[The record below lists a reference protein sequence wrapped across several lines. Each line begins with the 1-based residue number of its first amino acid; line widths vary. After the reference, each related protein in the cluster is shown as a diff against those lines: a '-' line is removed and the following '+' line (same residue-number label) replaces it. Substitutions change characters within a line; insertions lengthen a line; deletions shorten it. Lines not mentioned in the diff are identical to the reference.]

1 MKTLKFLL
9 FIALVLSQIQLKAQH
24 DFTVSFSS
32 RNDSIQYYIHN
43 HTKDTINAVSV
54 NANWFHMSDY
64 LVFWPEDLSVGL
76 NIETVEGK
84 YTGSNYIFKYQ
95 SIQSMSF
102 DFDIL
107 PGDSQRFATA
117 VNYRDIE
124 DTVMVGNI
132 QIWYSTATQ
141 TGLNSVVYASNTSNC
156 EFAEYYLVANKG
168 NDGIKKSTKTG
179 PTLHPSPNCLNGLFV
194 VVVDRNTL
202 KPKPVMGVYPE
213 CEDGR
218 KWTSFGYP
226 TDDFVFYYFDPLD
239 TAFETKLIQLIKNVQ
254 SGDHIFMSTQGTN
267 LEYDMR
273 TDALRNA
280 FIDLGAKTGQSQTG
294 LDVGEVFCAFGS
306 KGNQE
311 GTFFA
316 FTKNKFNTSDYV
328 EKRIFLLPSQY
339 PDINTPFAPCYE
351 ATISEI
357 KREQPKEENHI
368 IHPGILSWKYYP
380 NPLKQNKAILNV
392 VSDKALLNQPVN
404 IRILSV
410 TGKTIL
416 KSIEHKTHHKIN
428 LSHLSAGLYYLFLNG
443 EMHKL
448 IIN

>member
-1 MKTLKFLL
+1 MKTLRFLL
-9 FIALVLSQIQLKAQH
+9 LFPLVFSQIQLEAQQ
-24 DFTVSFSS
+24 DFTVSFSPQ
-32 RNDSIQYYIHN
+32 NDSIQYYIHN
-43 HTKDTINAVSV
+43 YTDDTVNAVSLNV
-54 NANWFHMSDY
+54 NWFHMSDY
-64 LVFWPEDLSVGL
+64 LVFWPEDQSVGL
-76 NIETVEGK
+76 NIETVQGN
-84 YTGSNYIFKYQ
+84 YTGSNYIFKYH
-95 SIQSMSF
+95 SIQTMSF

-117 VNYRDIE
+117 VNYRNIE

-132 QIWYSTATQ
+132 QIWYSTPTQ

-168 NDGIKKSTKTG
+168 NDGIKKSTKSG
-179 PTLHPSPNCLNGLFV
+179 PTLHPSPNCLNGLYV

-226 TDDFVFYYFDPLD
+226 SDEYVFYYFDPLD
-239 TAFETKLIQLIKNVQ
+239 TAFESKLIQLINNVQ
-254 SGDHIFMSTQGTN
+254 SGDHVFMSTQGTN
-267 LEYDMR
+267 LEYDMG
-273 TDALRNA
+273 TEVLRNA
-280 FIDLGAKTGQSQTG
+280 FIDLGAHKGLSQTG
-294 LDVGEVFCAFGS
+294 LDIGEIFCAFGS

-328 EKRIFLLPSQY
+328 QKRIFLLPSQY
-339 PDINTPFAPCYE
+339 PDMSTSFAPCYE

-368 IHPGILSWKYYP
+368 LHPELVSWKVYP
-380 NPLKQNKAILNV
+380 NPLKQSIAILNV
-392 VSDKALLNQPVN
+392 VSDGSLLNQSMN
-404 IRILSV
+404 LRILSA

-416 KSIEHKTHHKIN
+416 NSSVQRSHYKID

-443 EMHKL
+443 ETQKL

>member
-1 MKTLKFLL
+1 MKTLRFLL
-9 FIALVLSQIQLKAQH
+9 LFPLFFSQIQLKAQQ
-24 DFTVSFSS
+24 DFTVSYSL
-32 RNDSIQYYIHN
+32 RNDSIQYFIHN
-43 HTKDTINAVSV
+43 HTVDTINAVSLNV
-54 NANWFHMSDY
+54 NWFHMSDY

-76 NIETVEGK
+76 NIETVEGI
-84 YTGSNYIFKYQ
+84 YTGSNYIFKFQ
-95 SIQSMSF
+95 SIQTMSF

-132 QIWYSTATQ
+132 QIWYSTANQ
-141 TGLNSVVYASNTSNC
+141 TGLNSVVYPSNTSNC

-168 NDGIKKSTKTG
+168 KDGIKKSTKSG
-179 PTLHPSPNCLNGLFV
+179 PTLHPSPNCSNGLYV

-226 TDDFVFYYFDPLD
+226 SDEYVFYYFDPLD
-239 TAFETKLIQLIKNVQ
+239 TAFETKLVQLIKSVQ
-254 SGDHIFMSTQGTN
+254 SGDHVFMSTQGTN
-267 LEYDMR
+267 LEYNMG
-273 TDALRNA
+273 TEALRNA
-280 FIDLGAKTGQSQTG
+280 FIDLGAKNGPAQTG
-294 LDVGEVFCAFGS
+294 LDIGEVFCAFGS

-339 PDINTPFAPCYE
+339 PDINTSFAPCYE
-351 ATISEI
+351 ATVSEI

-368 IHPGILSWKYYP
+368 VQTDLGDWKIYP
-380 NPLKQNKAILNV
+380 NPLKHNKARLHV
-392 VSDKALLNQPVN
+392 VSGKSMLNQPTN
-404 IRILSV
+404 LRILSA

-416 KSIEHKTHHKIN
+416 NSSMQSTHHKID
-428 LSHLSAGLYYLFLNG
+428 LSHLSAGLYYLYLNG
-443 EMHKL
+443 ETHKL